1 MLAWYTAVALS
12 FLPPTSLPTMVA
24 FGERI
29 AEAVSRAPIDLR
41 NHYIAYASLKEVLD
55 RPEQLRAGDTLAAQI
70 SAGGEETDPCVGF
83 LRIVSF
89 ELERVANF
97 VRRRPVTHIKTGT
110 PPPPWEVGSK
120 EGGSCHERR

>member
-1 MLAWYTAVALS
+1 
-12 FLPPTSLPTMVA
+12 MVA

-29 AEAVSRAPIDLR
+29 AEAMSRAPIDLR
-41 NHYIAYASLKEVLD
+41 NHYIAYASLKEVPD

-70 SAGGEETDPCVGF
+70 PAGGEETDPCVG

-97 VRRRPVTHIKTGT
+97 VRRRPVTHIRTSIEATLEPKQDDELHS
-110 PPPPWEVGSK
+110 PVE
-120 EGGSCHERR
+120 